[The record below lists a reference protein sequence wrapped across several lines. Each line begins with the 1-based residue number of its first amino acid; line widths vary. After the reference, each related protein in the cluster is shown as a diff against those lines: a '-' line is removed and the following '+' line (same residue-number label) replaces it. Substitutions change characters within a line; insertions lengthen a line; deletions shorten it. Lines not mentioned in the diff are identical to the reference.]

1 MTVALLDG
9 DIIAYRCAV
18 VNEVDFDGEKI
29 CADANVARSIDTM
42 VQSWQTMAKAGSS
55 IVCLS
60 DASHKYFRHIIY
72 PQYKANR
79 KGSARP
85 VGLEYAIKYLED
97 NYKIARRPGLEADD
111 VMGVFAGSE
120 HISDP
125 VIVSI
130 DKDMMTVPGRVLNPN
145 KMNRAQKVS
154 EWSAVRMMFYQA
166 LVGDSTDGYPGAK
179 GIGPKKAEKILEEHA
194 NPLRLWDAMVKLF
207 DNEEQATLM
216 VRLARILRHTD
227 YNEET
232 GEVRLWSASNPNLW
246 ITSTPDITSEEESK
260 PSITSEPSVEISPE
274 TKPSTLETS
283 SSTSQDTKPRTRKT
297 RRKTSRKRSGT

>member
-1 MTVALLDG
+1 
-9 DIIAYRCAV
+9 
-18 VNEVDFDGEKI
+18 
-29 CADANVARSIDTM
+29 
-42 VQSWQTMAKAGSS
+42 MAKAGSS

-246 ITSTPDITSEEESK
+246 IKSTPDITSEEESK